1 MRNTL
6 DLRSCEIDVRPAL
19 STDRPIDIFRFLRD
33 ATASGHGCAL
43 VTLVEIVGGAARGL
57 GAHMAVRDDGAYCG
71 FVSGG
76 CVEAAVA
83 QEAVDAIREGADR
96 MRRYGEGSPYFDIV
110 LPCGGGV
117 LLAIH
122 VVRDRAPIDDVL
134 RAMTERRSI
143 GLVYRPKDSE
153 LSVGAAAPTG
163 WRDDAFL
170 SMLRPEPRILLSG
183 RGLES
188 RALTTIAAAAGLE
201 VVEAARSAVDWSTDA
216 DSAVVLLHHDI
227 DQELPALKAALRS
240 DAFYIGC
247 LGSSRTHVRRIE
259 RLRREGF
266 TAQDISRIRA
276 PIGLFGPA
284 RDARSIAVSVLAE
297 ILSWL
302 ESRKAATP

>member
-1 MRNTL
+1 MRSSL
-6 DLRSCEIDVRPAL
+6 DQFSCEIDIRPAL

-33 ATASGHGCAL
+33 AMASGHRCAL
-43 VTLVEIVGGAARGL
+43 VTLVEIIGGAARAL

-83 QEAVDAIREGADR
+83 REAVEAIREGADR
-96 MRRYGEGSPYFDIV
+96 MRRYGEGSPYFDIA

-117 LLAIH
+117 SLSIH
-122 VVRDRAPIDDVL
+122 VVRDMTPIDAVL
-134 RAMTERRSI
+134 LAMTERRSI
-143 GLVYRPKDSE
+143 GLVYRPKDSG
-153 LSVGAAAPTG
+153 LSVGAAEPTG

-170 SMLRPEPRILLSG
+170 SALRPEPRILLSG

-188 RALTTIAAAAGLE
+188 RSLATIAGAAGLE
-201 VVEAARSAVDWSTDA
+201 VIEAARSAVDWPADA

-240 DAFYIGC
+240 DAFYVGC
-247 LGSSRTHVRRIE
+247 LGSRRTHVRRVE
-259 RLRREGF
+259 RLLREGF
-266 TAQDISRIRA
+266 TDQEIGRIRA

-297 ILSWL
+297 ILSCL
-302 ESRKAATP
+302 ESRKSVTP

>member
-1 MRNTL
+1 MRSTL
-6 DLRSCEIDVRPAL
+6 DLHSCEIDVRPAI

-33 ATASGHGCAL
+33 AMASGRRCAL
-43 VTLVEIVGGAARGL
+43 VTLVEIVGGAARAL

-83 QEAVDAIREGADR
+83 WEAVDAILEGADR

-122 VVRDRAPIDDVL
+122 VVRDVAPIDAVL
-134 RAMTERRSI
+134 RAMSERRSI
-143 GLVYRPKDSE
+143 GLIYRPKDSE
-153 LSVGAAAPTG
+153 LSVGAAVPTG

-170 SMLRPEPRILLSG
+170 STLRPEPRILLSG

-188 RALTTIAAAAGLE
+188 HALATIADAAGLE
-201 VVEAARSAVDWSTDA
+201 VIEAARSAVDWSADT
-216 DSAVVLLHHDI
+216 DSAVVMLHHDI
-227 DQELPALKAALRS
+227 DQELAALKAALRS

-247 LGSSRTHVRRIE
+247 LGSSRTHLRRIE

-266 TAQDISRIRA
+266 TEQEIGRIRA

-297 ILSWL
+297 ILSSV
-302 ESRKAATP
+302 ESRKSLTL